1 MKKRRE
7 TTTTTMS
14 DDLTMSL
21 LSLLDG
27 APAVAS
33 LEHPNPRIRCMALKT
48 LATMPPASLAQHAN
62 AVVALLGDSDEVLR
76 VAALAVISHFEPATL
91 AQHADAVLARLDD
104 SDPRVRA
111 CAMDTLF
118 NLEPATL
125 AQHADAVVAR
135 LDDSDELM
143 RVMALAA
150 LIRLEPATYPATYAR
165 QAGALA
171 EWRHDPHYGK
181 RIAAITML
189 AKLET
194 PTLSQHAC
202 AILESLNDS
211 LSRVRKIAAQIFLR
225 FPRRVT
231 RGLIERSAFKS
242 PFNPRAL
249 CPKGYVATRPLLLGR
264 LGWFRYRLR
273 WRVKCLALYWYA
285 LPYRPGGPGH
295 VRDAD
300 AFTTIF
306 NK

>member
-1 MKKRRE
+1 
-7 TTTTTMS
+7 
-14 DDLTMSL
+14 MSL

-91 AQHADAVLARLDD
+91 AQHADAV
-104 SDPRVRA
+104 
-111 CAMDTLF
+111 
-118 NLEPATL
+118 
-125 AQHADAVVAR
+125 VAR
-135 LDDSDELM
+135 RDDSDELM

-194 PTLSQHAC
+194 PPLSQHAC

-211 LSRVRKIAAQIFLR
+211 LSRVRKIAAQLFLR

-249 CPKGYVATRPLLLGR
+249 CP
-264 LGWFRYRLR
+264 
-273 WRVKCLALYWYA
+273 
-285 LPYRPGGPGH
+285 
-295 VRDAD
+295 
-300 AFTTIF
+300 
-306 NK
+306 